1 MKGGSSVVHPKF
13 HIPTT
18 LKHQKF
24 MATHM
29 SKTES
34 VHWIG
39 RESSRLGLKEGFMS
53 SIRVDFLPYFLE

>member
-24 MATHM
+24 MATHA
-29 SKTES
+29 SKIES
-34 VHWIG
+34 VLRI
-39 RESSRLGLKEGFMS
+39 E
-53 SIRVDFLPYFLE
+53 RVLEIEV